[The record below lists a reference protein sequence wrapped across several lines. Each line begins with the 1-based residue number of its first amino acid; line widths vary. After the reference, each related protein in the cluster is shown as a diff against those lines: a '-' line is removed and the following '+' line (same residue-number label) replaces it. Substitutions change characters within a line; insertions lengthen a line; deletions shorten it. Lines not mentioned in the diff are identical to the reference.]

1 MFLNNLVKQDFFLK
15 ENPCHRSSMFISNS
29 DNRKLTNSIL
39 IDLISD
45 FFAIDAFNCI
55 RTQLLI

>member
-15 ENPCHRSSMFISNS
+15 EKPCHRSSMFISNS

-45 FFAIDAFNCI
+45 FFAIDAFNSI
-55 RTQLLI
+55 LTQLLI